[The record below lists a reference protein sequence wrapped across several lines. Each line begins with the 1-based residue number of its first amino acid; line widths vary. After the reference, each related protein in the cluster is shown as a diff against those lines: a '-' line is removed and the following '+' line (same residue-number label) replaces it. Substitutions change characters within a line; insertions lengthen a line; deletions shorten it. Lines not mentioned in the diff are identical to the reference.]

1 MTARVNGLARG
12 QNQVAMAGIT
22 ASDDRTGN
30 SGRPGLVR
38 VAAAGAA
45 SGAAMIAL
53 AVALLGCTRV
63 QDVRGYVPDEELLA
77 DLQPGQQSRDQVV
90 AMLGSP
96 SSVATFETKSDTWY
110 YITTR
115 TEHFAFFDDEII
127 DQRVIAIDF
136 DDAGRVKQVRRFDL
150 DDAREV
156 EPVERETP
164 TRGKELG
171 FFEQLFG
178 NIGRFTNP

>member
-1 MTARVNGLARG
+1 MTGA
-12 QNQVAMAGIT
+12 T
-22 ASDDRTGN
+22 ASNIRRGIPV
-30 SGRPGLVR
+30 RPGGVG
-38 VAAAGAA
+38 VAAKGAA
-45 SGAAMIAL
+45 RGAAMLVL
-53 AVALLGCTRV
+53 AIALLGCART

-96 SSVATFETKSDTWY
+96 SSVATFQEKSDTWY

-115 TEHFAFFDDEII
+115 TKHFAFFDDEII
-127 DQRVIAIDF
+127 DQRVVAIEF
-136 DDAGRVKQVRRFDL
+136 DDAGRVKQVRHFGL
-150 DDAREV
+150 DDAREI
-156 EPVERETP
+156 EPIERETP

-178 NIGRFTNP
+178 NIGRFNAQ